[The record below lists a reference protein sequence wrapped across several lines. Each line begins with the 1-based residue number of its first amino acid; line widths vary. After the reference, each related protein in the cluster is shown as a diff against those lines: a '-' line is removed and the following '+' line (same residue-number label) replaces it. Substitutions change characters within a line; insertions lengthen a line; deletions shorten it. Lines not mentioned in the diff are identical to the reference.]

1 MSARRKRALK
11 ALPEFDSEDQER
23 EFWSTHDSTE
33 YLDWGQAEPVVF
45 ASLKP
50 STSTISLRLP
60 DAILEALKLL
70 ANARDVPYQSLLKVF
85 LAERIQHEFDKLA
98 PRGISPAV
106 PPNQRMQPAGRTGLK
121 SRSSA
126 KSQSAA
132 KKRRIVRS
140 RS

>member
-1 MSARRKRALK
+1 MSARKRKALK

-33 YLDWGQAEPVVF
+33 YLDWAQAEPFVF
-45 ASLKP
+45 SSLRP

-98 PRGISPAV
+98 TRVSSPAV
-106 PPNQRMQPAGRTGLK
+106 PPSQRMRPTGRTGSKLGSGGK
-121 SRSSA
+121 SHSA
-126 KSQSAA
+126 GQE
-132 KKRRIVRS
+132 RRIGRA
-140 RS
+140 RT